1 MKVLLIGGN
10 GFIGSHLADKLLA
23 EGHYVRIFD
32 VSYERYR
39 IQLPNVDY
47 RISPIQS
54 IPDLYESMLGIDIV
68 YHLASASVPSTSGI
82 DVVNE
87 VNQNLISTLSILDL
101 AVKLKVKKFVYFSSG
116 GAVYGIPETSPISE
130 DHHIRPISS
139 YGIIKSTIENYLSFY
154 QRTHGLN
161 TLILRPSNP
170 YGPRQG
176 HFLAQGV
183 ISTFLRNLKTNNSF
197 TVYGDGTATKDYIFI
212 TDLVNIC
219 YNISIGNHTGV
230 YNIGSG
236 IGTSIKEII
245 SIIESVT
252 GKKANVIF
260 AESKNY
266 DVSNF
271 ILDITKISNDQLA
284 KPEYSLEK
292 GISKVWDWVL
302 ETESIH

>member
-68 YHLASASVPSTSGI
+68 FHLASASVPSTSGI

-154 QRTHGLN
+154 QRTYGLN

-183 ISTFLRNLKTNNSF
+183 ISTFLRNLKTGNSF

-212 TDLVNIC
+212 SDLVNIC
-219 YNISIGNHTGV
+219 YNISIGDHTGV

-245 SIIESVT
+245 SIIEAVT
-252 GKKANVIF
+252 DKKANVIF

-271 ILDITKISNDQLA
+271 ILDITKISKDQLA

-292 GISKVWDWVL
+292 GISKVWNWVL

>member
-130 DHHIRPISS
+130 NHHIRPISS

-154 QRTHGLN
+154 HRTYGLN

-212 TDLVNIC
+212 SDLVNIC
-219 YNISIGNHTGV
+219 YNISIGDHTGV

-245 SIIESVT
+245 SIIEAVT
-252 GKKANVIF
+252 DKKANVIF

-271 ILDITKISNDQLA
+271 ILDITKISKDQLA

-292 GISKVWDWVL
+292 GISKVWIWVL